1 MEYEK
6 NICPVLDVDG
16 ILATGKQF
24 DLEITLPEDNR
35 SVIYGVVKDCCQE
48 PICNAVVKLVEVVCE
63 CGKEERRPVSHTFTD
78 EDGEFVFGPLCA
90 NRFYEIEIWVD
101 QVKHCKVCSKVERE
115 GKCLKGVKLD
125 CKKECNKHCF
135 KDECDKKHEDKC
147 EHKFE
152 DKCKDKCK
160 DKCEDKY
167 EDKCEDKYEDK
178 YEDKC
183 KNKCEDKCEDK
194 CHKDCDKKDDKCD
207 RRPERPCRPCYRP
220 F

>member
-16 ILATGKQF
+16 VLAAGKQF

-35 SVIYGVVKDCCQE
+35 SVIYGVVKDCYQE
-48 PICNAVVKLVEVVCE
+48 PICDAVVKLVEVVCE

-78 EDGEFVFGPLCA
+78 KDGEFVFGPLCA

-125 CKKECNKHCF
+125 CKKECNKPCF

-147 EHKFE
+147 EDKYE
-152 DKCKDKCK
+152 DKCKDKH
-160 DKCEDKY
+160 EDKY
-167 EDKCEDKYEDK
+167 EDKCDKECDK
-178 YEDKC
+178 KEDKC
-183 KNKCEDKCEDK
+183 
-194 CHKDCDKKDDKCD
+194 DKK
-207 RRPERPCRPCYRP
+207 PEKPCRPCYRP